1 MKIALYTRVE
11 NPSLSHFIAQLGSF
25 GLQYELNPLSTAGF
39 DYAISFGGDG
49 TFLSSVRKMGRE
61 CIPVMGINSGRLGF
75 LSTVSK
81 DCAEDAIEDLISG
94 NFKTVKRSMIK
105 ILADDIPE
113 GIPHRALNEFTIQK
127 NGTSMILIEIAI
139 DGQQIGSYWADGIII
154 STPTGSTAYSMSV
167 GGAIL
172 TPECRAFIIS
182 PIAPHNLNIR
192 PLVVPDSGAVWL
204 RVTTRSGCQAIA
216 TIDNREYN
224 VLSGASFE
232 LIRSKYELETIH
244 LQKST
249 YYSTLR
255 DKLLWGVDLRG

>member
-11 NPSLSHFIAQLGSF
+11 NPSLSHFITQLSGF
-25 GLQYELNPLSTAGF
+25 GLEYELNPLSTSGCH
-39 DYAISFGGDG
+39 YAISFGGDG
-49 TFLSSVRKMGRE
+49 TFLSSVRKMGHE

-81 DCAEDAIEDLISG
+81 DCATEAIANLISG
-94 NFKTVKRSMIK
+94 NFNTVKRSMIK

-127 NGTSMILIEIAI
+127 IGTAMVLIELAI
-139 DGQQIGSYWADGIII
+139 DDQHIGSYWADGIII

-172 TPECRAFIIS
+172 APECRAFIIS
-182 PIAPHNLNIR
+182 PIAPHNLNVR
-192 PLVVPDSGAVWL
+192 PLVVPDSGSVSI
-204 RVTTRSGCQAIA
+204 RITTRSGCQAIA

-224 VLSGASFE
+224 VLSGTWFK
-232 LIRSKYELETIH
+232 LCRSKYELETIH
-244 LQKST
+244 LKQSN
-249 YYSTLR
+249 YYATLR
-255 DKLLWGVDLRG
+255 EKLLWGVDLRG